1 MRAPPSSACSSAAGL
16 KAEPITQ
23 NMEAETDGVGRVVV
37 NADLS
42 VEDDPYVFV
51 IGDAAHFDH
60 DEHGLLPG
68 VAPTAIQQGEH
79 VAKNI
84 IAHMDG
90 RERKPFRYFDKGSM
104 ATIGRHAAVA
114 EAGPLKFRGY
124 IAWLAWLFVHLAFLV
139 DFKKKVSVTLQWI
152 YSYVAFR
159 RSTRLIV
166 NIQETA
172 IGQRLLRKGG
182 DSIEGPSRLFENVK
196 ANKNVLIDDIV
207 EEELRKTSEQAPTE
221 DSDGAELGE
230 RASA

>member
-1 MRAPPSSACSSAAGL
+1 VVDAGDLFIPAGNVVWAAGL

-23 NMEAETDGVGRVVV
+23 NMDVETDGSGRAIV

-42 VEDDPYVFV
+42 VADDPHVFV

-60 DEHGLLPG
+60 DDHGLLPG

-84 IAHMDG
+84 MAHMAG
-90 RERKPFRYFDKGSM
+90 RRMTAFEYFDKGSM

-114 EAGPLKFRGY
+114 EAGPFKFRGY
-124 IAWLAWLFVHLAFLV
+124 FAWLAWLFVHLAFLV
-139 DFKKKVSVTLQWI
+139 SFKKKVSVMLQWI

-166 NIQETA
+166 NIQETN
-172 IGQRLLRKGG
+172 IGQRLLRQGG
-182 DSIEGPSRLFENVK
+182 DSIEGPSKLFESAR
-196 ANKNVLIDDIV
+196 ANKDVLIDDIV
-207 EEELRKTSEQAPTE
+207 EQELRKKRDVELDDAS
-221 DSDGAELGE
+221 DSA
-230 RASA
+230 A